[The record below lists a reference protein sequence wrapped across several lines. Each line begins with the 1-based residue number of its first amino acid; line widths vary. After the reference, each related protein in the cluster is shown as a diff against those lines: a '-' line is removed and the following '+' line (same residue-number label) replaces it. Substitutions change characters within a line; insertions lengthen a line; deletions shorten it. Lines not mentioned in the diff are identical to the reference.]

1 MYIVLMSTINNM
13 LVSYKLTSIDIF
25 PGLKNTTEHSFQK
38 IPPWRGQG
46 FKSKNLGWRLRPALS
61 LVPENI
67 YDFTQVLSAY
77 FCIYKFLE
85 WW

>member
-46 FKSKNLGWRLRPALS
+46 FKSKNLG
-61 LVPENI
+61 
-67 YDFTQVLSAY
+67 
-77 FCIYKFLE
+77 
-85 WW
+85 